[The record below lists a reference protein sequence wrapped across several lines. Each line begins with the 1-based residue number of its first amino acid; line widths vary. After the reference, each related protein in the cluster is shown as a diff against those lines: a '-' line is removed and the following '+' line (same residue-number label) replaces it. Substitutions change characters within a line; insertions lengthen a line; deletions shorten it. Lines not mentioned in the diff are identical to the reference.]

1 MNLKRLKYFVAVA
14 EELHFG
20 RAAQRLHM
28 AQPPLSQQIR
38 SLEEELGATLFERST
53 RSVKLTRA
61 GELLL
66 PEARRLTADADAL
79 ERLMA
84 EHRSGVTGELRV
96 GFVDSASYSVM
107 PEFLRAY
114 RERWPGIRFELHTM
128 TSDTQQAALLA
139 GDLDVGIA
147 RTRSSRKEIAHT
159 VILEERLYVAVAA
172 SHPLGKRKTVR
183 LTRLA
188 DEAFLG
194 FNRSASPMLSAEV
207 AALLAGAGIDYEPV
221 IEAEEYTTIIGLVA
235 AGEGIAIVPA
245 GVRSFQPSGLN
256 YVQISDREAVTQL
269 MILSRADD
277 QLQVVRQALTLAAEL
292 F

>member
-20 RAAQRLHM
+20 RAAARLHM

-61 GELLL
+61 GEILL

-79 ERLMA
+79 ARLMA

-128 TSDTQQAALLA
+128 TSDIQQAALLA
-139 GDLDVGIA
+139 GELDVGIA
-147 RTRSSRKEIAHT
+147 RTRSSSVDIAHT
-159 VILEERLYVAVAA
+159 VILEERLFLAVAT
-172 SHPLGKRKTVR
+172 SHPLAKRKSVR
-183 LTRLA
+183 LASLS

-207 AALLAGAGIDYEPV
+207 ATLLAAANINYEPI

-245 GVRSFQPSGLN
+245 GVRSFRPSGLN
-256 YVQISDREAVTQL
+256 YVQISDKNAVTQL
-269 MILSRADD
+269 MILCRAND
-277 QLQVVRQALTLAAEL
+277 QLQVVRQALSLATEL

>member
-20 RAAQRLHM
+20 RAAARLHM

-61 GELLL
+61 GEILL

-79 ERLMA
+79 ARLMA

-128 TSDTQQAALLA
+128 TSDIQQAALLA
-139 GDLDVGIA
+139 GELDVGIA
-147 RTRSSRKEIAHT
+147 RTRSSSVDIAHT
-159 VILEERLYVAVAA
+159 VILEERLFLAVATT
-172 SHPLGKRKTVR
+172 HPLAKRKSVR
-183 LTRLA
+183 LASLS

-207 AALLAGAGIDYEPV
+207 ATLLAAANINYEPI

-245 GVRSFQPSGLN
+245 GVRSFRPSGLN
-256 YVQISDREAVTQL
+256 YVQISDKNAVTQL
-269 MILSRADD
+269 MILCRAND
-277 QLQVVRQALTLAAEL
+277 QLQVVRQALSLATEL